1 MKKLKTKIGPCAAE
15 EDRETSIKGMQDG
28 DEQAHAR
35 LTRDKNKI
43 SKKKSSARN
52 KKPYARLLSDVSEVS
67 KNMHA
72 AEEDEIF
79 ISRPKGEDEDN
90 SDEEGDEGDEKAH
103 ARLLNDMSKISK
115 KKKQAAKR
123 EVRTTIGTVTE
134 EIKAE
139 DLMNRIGSSLLSQTN
154 KKIKATQKPL
164 EKHVARRVKR
174 AAGFEDVE
182 MEVSKWAKVV
192 ELRRQADTLSFPL
205 MKKNTGLSTVDKV
218 EPPKLK
224 TDLEHEVYSLLE
236 GAKLVK
242 KEETAREKAI
252 KHAMSLEEV
261 KERMRALWREKEMKH
276 RYEEKARRQN
286 QSKSKKHHRILRREK
301 LRKQKTELQE
311 LHKKNPDA
319 ALEKL
324 QEMELLRIQ
333 ERMSQR
339 HRSSKWAKFQGLRA
353 TRDKEAMAALQ
364 ENARMHRELKMKINK
379 KEASDSEYDSGSEQQ
394 KEEAIAAGTY
404 DPMNPWTSS
413 LAKRSQASQDM
424 LSMEEGDTSFTK
436 FKKFWDEV
444 NRRKIEEIKAQAI
457 AEARE
462 QKEKDEKKKEEA
474 EDSEVECEESEVDQD
489 ETNKNSENGENT
501 DQLKSI
507 DYMFS
512 KAEVSLKKKM
522 KKELQKLGIESTEGK
537 EWTKVKKKKGAKIKS
552 KKAAVVEEFDFSC
565 KRTEDN
571 TDERLERV
579 RTLEEAEELGQRK
592 EATDSIQE
600 AFQTL
605 KKGEANGKAKGVK
618 ESGVSSGDNIEETKK
633 VDIDPT
639 KFIQVKSERLHTAMP
654 NTMTTDNDALDDSDE
669 DENAEDVIRE
679 AFADDYL
686 VDEFKSAKKAAIEES
701 EPKEVSLVLPGWGEW
716 TGPNY
721 KVSFKKRRKFRIPVG
736 KKVRKFESVGNVI
749 YNESADVH
757 QNLRKAMVS
766 QLPYQFTSVKD
777 FEASVR
783 APVGRTFVPEAV
795 HKKLTAPAV
804 TTKKGTIIEP
814 MTENE
819 LLALRKEIGVK
830 K

>member
-1 MKKLKTKIGPCAAE
+1 
-15 EDRETSIKGMQDG
+15 
-28 DEQAHAR
+28 
-35 LTRDKNKI
+35 
-43 SKKKSSARN
+43 
-52 KKPYARLLSDVSEVS
+52 
-67 KNMHA
+67 
-72 AEEDEIF
+72 
-79 ISRPKGEDEDN
+79 
-90 SDEEGDEGDEKAH
+90 
-103 ARLLNDMSKISK
+103 
-115 KKKQAAKR
+115 
-123 EVRTTIGTVTE
+123 
-134 EIKAE
+134 
-139 DLMNRIGSSLLSQTN
+139 
-154 KKIKATQKPL
+154 
-164 EKHVARRVKR
+164 
-174 AAGFEDVE
+174 
-182 MEVSKWAKVV
+182 
-192 ELRRQADTLSFPL
+192 
-205 MKKNTGLSTVDKV
+205 
-218 EPPKLK
+218 
-224 TDLEHEVYSLLE
+224 
-236 GAKLVK
+236 
-242 KEETAREKAI
+242 
-252 KHAMSLEEV
+252 
-261 KERMRALWREKEMKH
+261 MRALWREKEMKH

>member
-1 MKKLKTKIGPCAAE
+1 
-15 EDRETSIKGMQDG
+15 
-28 DEQAHAR
+28 
-35 LTRDKNKI
+35 
-43 SKKKSSARN
+43 
-52 KKPYARLLSDVSEVS
+52 
-67 KNMHA
+67 
-72 AEEDEIF
+72 
-79 ISRPKGEDEDN
+79 
-90 SDEEGDEGDEKAH
+90 
-103 ARLLNDMSKISK
+103 
-115 KKKQAAKR
+115 
-123 EVRTTIGTVTE
+123 
-134 EIKAE
+134 
-139 DLMNRIGSSLLSQTN
+139 
-154 KKIKATQKPL
+154 
-164 EKHVARRVKR
+164 
-174 AAGFEDVE
+174 
-182 MEVSKWAKVV
+182 
-192 ELRRQADTLSFPL
+192 
-205 MKKNTGLSTVDKV
+205 
-218 EPPKLK
+218 
-224 TDLEHEVYSLLE
+224 
-236 GAKLVK
+236 
-242 KEETAREKAI
+242 
-252 KHAMSLEEV
+252 
-261 KERMRALWREKEMKH
+261 
-276 RYEEKARRQN
+276 
-286 QSKSKKHHRILRREK
+286 
-301 LRKQKTELQE
+301 
-311 LHKKNPDA
+311 
-319 ALEKL
+319 
-324 QEMELLRIQ
+324 
-333 ERMSQR
+333 
-339 HRSSKWAKFQGLRA
+339 
-353 TRDKEAMAALQ
+353 
-364 ENARMHRELKMKINK
+364 
-379 KEASDSEYDSGSEQQ
+379 
-394 KEEAIAAGTY
+394 
-404 DPMNPWTSS
+404 
-413 LAKRSQASQDM
+413 
-424 LSMEEGDTSFTK
+424 
-436 FKKFWDEV
+436 
-444 NRRKIEEIKAQAI
+444 
-457 AEARE
+457 
-462 QKEKDEKKKEEA
+462 
-474 EDSEVECEESEVDQD
+474 
-489 ETNKNSENGENT
+489 
-501 DQLKSI
+501 
-507 DYMFS
+507 
-512 KAEVSLKKKM
+512 M